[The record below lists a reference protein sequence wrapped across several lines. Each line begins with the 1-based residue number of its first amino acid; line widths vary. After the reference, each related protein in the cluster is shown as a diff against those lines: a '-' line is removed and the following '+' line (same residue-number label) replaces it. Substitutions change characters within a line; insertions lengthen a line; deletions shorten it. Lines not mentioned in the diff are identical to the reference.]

1 LEDDIDAPM
10 FEFFDPHQEFVV
22 HHGNLPHW
30 FQPGVTYFVTFRTD
44 DSIPQ
49 PLLRGWYRS
58 RDAWLRGHGIEPA
71 SPKWKVHLATLPEL
85 EAEFHARF
93 TRRFMTYL
101 DRGYGACV
109 LRHPKAAKFIENALL
124 HFDGVNYH
132 MGDFIVMPNHV
143 HLLACVLGDTEI
155 EAQCR
160 SWKRFSANRI
170 NRLRGRR
177 GRFWQEES
185 FDHLVRNAEQFERFE
200 KYIAENPQKARLAD
214 GDFLY
219 WRRPR

>member
-1 LEDDIDAPM
+1 M
-10 FEFFDPHQEFVV
+10 FEFFDPSQDFVIR
-22 HHGNLPHW
+22 HGNLPHW

-49 PLLRGWYRS
+49 PLLRAWYRR
-58 RDAWLRGHGIEPA
+58 RDAWLRDHGIEPA
-71 SPKWKVHLATLPEL
+71 NPQWRGHLAEIPEL

-93 TRRFMTYL
+93 TSRFMTYL
-101 DRGYGACV
+101 DRGYGACL
-109 LRHPKAAKFIENALL
+109 LRDQKAAQLVQNALL
-124 HFDGVNYH
+124 HFDGVDYH

-143 HLLACVLGDTEI
+143 HLLVYLLGDTEI

-170 NRLRGRR
+170 NRLRDRR
-177 GRFWQEES
+177 GRFWQAES

-200 KYIAENPQKARLAD
+200 KYIAENPRKALLAG

-219 WRRPR
+219 RRRPR